1 MRNKNI
7 IGTGVALIT
16 PFNEDLTIDYNS
28 LGCLIEDLILNHI
41 DYFVILGTT
50 AETSN
55 LSLEEQDEVIAY
67 IQEIVN
73 GRIPLVLGVGG
84 NSTRDVVSRIDSLD
98 FSSFEAILS
107 VVPYYNKPTQNG
119 LIAHYSAISEACP
132 VDVILYNVP
141 SRSSLNMEVDTIVML
156 AKKCSNI
163 IGIKEASGDMSQCMS
178 LLNLCPRD
186 FMVISGDDKMT
197 FPIMALGGAGVISVQ
212 AMYFPALFSQM
223 INFIRMGNINEA
235 RECHFKLLES
245 VDMFY
250 IEGNPAGVKQSLFY
264 KGVIKSNQLRLPL
277 MKMSQANAEKFT
289 LLLNRNDM

>member
-16 PFNEDLTIDYNS
+16 PFNEDLTIDYDS
-28 LGCLIEDLILNHI
+28 LGFLIEDLILNHI

-55 LSLEEQDEVIAY
+55 LSLEEQDQVIAY
-67 IQEIVN
+67 IQKIVN
-73 GRIPLVLGVGG
+73 ERIPLVLGVGG
-84 NSTRDVVSRIDSLD
+84 NSTRDVIDRINSLN
-98 FSSFEAILS
+98 FSSIEAILS
-107 VVPYYNKPTQNG
+107 VVPYYNKPTQKG

-141 SRSSLNMEVDTIVML
+141 SRSSLNMEVNTVVML
-156 AKKCSNI
+156 AKQYSNI
-163 IGIKEASGDMSQCMS
+163 IGIKEASGDLSQCMS

-197 FPIMALGGAGVISVQ
+197 FPIIALGGVGVISVQ
-212 AMYFPALFSQM
+212 AMCFPALFSQM
-223 INFIRMGNINEA
+223 IHFIRIGNINKA

-250 IEGNPAGVKQSLFY
+250 IEGNPTGVKQSLFY
-264 KGVIKSNQLRLPL
+264 KGLIKSNQLRLPL
-277 MKMSQANAEKFT
+277 MKMSQANAQKFT
-289 LLLNRNDM
+289 LLLNRTDM

>member
-156 AKKCSNI
+156 AKK
-163 IGIKEASGDMSQCMS
+163 
-178 LLNLCPRD
+178 
-186 FMVISGDDKMT
+186 
-197 FPIMALGGAGVISVQ
+197 
-212 AMYFPALFSQM
+212 
-223 INFIRMGNINEA
+223 
-235 RECHFKLLES
+235 
-245 VDMFY
+245 
-250 IEGNPAGVKQSLFY
+250 Y
-264 KGVIKSNQLRLPL
+264 KDLWCN
-277 MKMSQANAEKFT
+277 
-289 LLLNRNDM
+289 